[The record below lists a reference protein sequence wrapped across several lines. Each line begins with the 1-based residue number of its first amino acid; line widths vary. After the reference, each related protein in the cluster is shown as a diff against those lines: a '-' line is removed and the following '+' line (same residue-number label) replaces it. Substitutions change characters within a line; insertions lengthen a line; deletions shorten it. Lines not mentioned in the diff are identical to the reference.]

1 MGQARKVLGLRIR
14 NKESFFFY
22 SRCSSR
28 LPTLYRKKGKRK
40 RMQKTGYSDPPT
52 FPLATAPA
60 YLEQA
65 YFHFQKKLKKK
76 KSKVPSETNKT
87 KQQKDE

>member
-1 MGQARKVLGLRIR
+1 
-14 NKESFFFY
+14 
-22 SRCSSR
+22 
-28 LPTLYRKKGKRK
+28 
-40 RMQKTGYSDPPT
+40 MQKTGYSDPPT

-76 KSKVPSETNKT
+76 KAKFPRRQT
-87 KQQKDE
+87 KQNNKKMSRGKKLED